1 MVCLIK
7 KLVNRL
13 ILLGQLKK
21 IIPMQFALLIFSCG
35 TTDEGSPNDSSNQD
49 DTGDILYYKPALI
62 FSPDSFDID
71 VGENFITTVYAMGPE
86 NLRGIVVI
94 IDYDTSKLKIDYLND
109 GNFSS
114 GSNSMFFVDTASSG
128 IIEIVS
134 VYINDNSQSV
144 SNDISIGQI
153 AFESISPGISEIN
166 FNRDSEMANP
176 DGDQIQIRYRG
187 IGFINAK

>member
-21 IIPMQFALLIFSCG
+21 IIAIHMALLIFSCG
-35 TTDEGSPNDSSNQD
+35 TDGASPNESSGQE

-71 VGENFITTVYAMGPE
+71 AGDNFITTVYAMGPE
-86 NLRGIVVI
+86 NLRGISVI
-94 IDYDTSKLKIDYLND
+94 IEYDTSKLKIDYFND

-128 IIEIVS
+128 SIEIVS

-144 SNDISIGQI
+144 SNDISIVQI
-153 AFESISPGISEIN
+153 AFESISSGISEIN
-166 FNRDSEMANP
+166 FNRDSEMVNP
-176 DGDQIQIRYRG
+176 DGDQIQIRHRG

>member
-21 IIPMQFALLIFSCG
+21 IIPMQLALLIFSCG
-35 TTDEGSPNDSSNQD
+35 TDEGSPNDSSSQD

-86 NLRGIVVI
+86 NLRGISVI
-94 IDYDTSKLKIDYLND
+94 IEYDTSKLKIDYFND

-153 AFESISPGISEIN
+153 AFESISSGISEIN
-166 FNRDSEMANP
+166 FNRDSEMVNP
-176 DGDQIQIRYRG
+176 DGDQIQIRHRG